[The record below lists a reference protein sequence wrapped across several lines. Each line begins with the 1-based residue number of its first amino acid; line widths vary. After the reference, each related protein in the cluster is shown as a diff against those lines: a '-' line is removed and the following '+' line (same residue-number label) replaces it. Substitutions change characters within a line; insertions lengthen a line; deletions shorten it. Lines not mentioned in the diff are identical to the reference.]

1 MPEPLFAPD
10 ALRQLRKLRVYDQRI
25 IVEGVQQHL
34 VRDHPT
40 RETRNKFRLRRASEW
55 ADFELRLGD
64 LRVFYRVDDAG
75 LVTITLIGVKK
86 GNVLLV
92 EGEEFEL

>member
-1 MPEPLFAPD
+1 MAMPEPSFAPD
-10 ALRQLRKLRVYDQRI
+10 ALRQLSTPGVACAARTSTLHALFFVRMAHATALR
-25 IVEGVQQHL
+25 
-34 VRDHPT
+34 
-40 RETRNKFRLRRASEW
+40 
-55 ADFELRLGD
+55 LRLGD

-86 GNVLLV
+86 GNILLV